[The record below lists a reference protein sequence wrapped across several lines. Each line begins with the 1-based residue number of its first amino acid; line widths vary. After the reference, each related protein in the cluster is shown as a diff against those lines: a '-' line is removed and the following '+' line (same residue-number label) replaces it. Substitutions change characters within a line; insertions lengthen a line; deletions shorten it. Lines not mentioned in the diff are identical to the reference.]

1 MARALTPQDAH
12 VIMNSLV
19 RQATGQQAIT
29 AVDASTF
36 ISAGET
42 VLAQGK
48 EATMNA
54 LSLIIGRTLVASRPY
69 RARLAILNALNTGV
83 YSHRLRKISY
93 YSRDA
98 LAAGFTNSDLFTNHA
113 DGFTAGENESGG
125 TPQSTKSQYEQVQ
138 AMPLEIN
145 FAGSEVWQDAIT
157 IYEDVL
163 EQAFTSEES
172 FNRFIAGIL
181 TEHANDIES
190 QREAFNRM
198 ALCSEIVKRYYLAT
212 DANNNYVP
220 SGAINLTAAFNAKF
234 GTSYTSAQLRSTYL
248 KDFLAFMVAKIKET
262 SDRMTERGTAYHDP
276 YTKTVNGVS
285 YSVLRHTPYDK
296 QRLML
301 FTPILRDSEA
311 LVLPEIF
318 NPGYL
323 NIDTQFEKVEF
334 WQSNASDTVRP
345 QIKMQ
350 SAFTNHSNGIQST
363 TGSITLDYVVGVL
376 FDEDALMTDFQLE
389 RATTSPLEA
398 RKFYR
403 TNWLSFSK
411 NVIGDQTENFVV
423 FYMTDPA

>member
-54 LSLIIGRTLVASRPY
+54 LSLIIGKTLVASRPY
-69 RARLAILNALNTGV
+69 KARLALLNALNTGV

-98 LAAGFTNSDLFTNHA
+98 LAAGFTNTDLFTNHA
-113 DGFTAGENESGG
+113 DEFTAGENESGG

-190 QREAFNRM
+190 QRETFNRM
-198 ALCSEIVKRYYLAT
+198 ALCSEIIKRYYLAT
-212 DANNNYVP
+212 DASNNYIP
-220 SGAINLTAAFNAKF
+220 SGAINLTKAFNDKF

-248 KDFLAFMVAKIKET
+248 KDFLEFLVAKVKET
-262 SDRMTERGTAYHDP
+262 SDRLTERGTAYHDA
-276 YTKTVNGVS
+276 YEKTVNGVK
-285 YSVLRHTPYDK
+285 YHILRHTPYDR
-296 QRLML
+296 QRMML
-301 FTPILRDSEA
+301 FGPLLRDAEA
-311 LVLPEIF
+311 QVLPEIF
-318 NPGYL
+318 QPGYL

-334 WQSNASDTVRP
+334 WQSNASDTARP

-411 NVIGDQTENFVV
+411 NVIGDQTENFVI
-423 FYMTDPA
+423 FYMADPT